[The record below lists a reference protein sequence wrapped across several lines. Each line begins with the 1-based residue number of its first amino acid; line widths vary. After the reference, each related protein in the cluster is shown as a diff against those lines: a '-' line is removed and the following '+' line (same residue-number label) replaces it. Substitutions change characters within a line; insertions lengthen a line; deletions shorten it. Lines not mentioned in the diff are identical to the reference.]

1 MTMSCFGCRVEV
13 PAVNEV
19 CPIVQQVVEAA
30 YREVGAVFQDVLVGQ
45 LVETDHHDEFRR
57 VLRMEC
63 ECKQKNRTEEE
74 AAVFH
79 FDLIRRF
86 EEEKLN
92 SGSNQRKIDEKFK
105 QLFDAMMR

>member
-19 CPIVQQVVEAA
+19 CAIVQQVVEAA
-30 YREVGAVFQDVLVGQ
+30 YREVGAVFRDVLVGQ
-45 LVETDHHDEFRR
+45 LVETDHNDGSHGL
-57 VLRMEC
+57 VRMEC
-63 ECKQKNRTEEE
+63 ECNQKNRSEEE

-79 FDLIRRF
+79 FDVIRRF
-86 EEEKLN
+86 EEAKLN

-105 QLFDAMMR
+105 QVVDAMRR